1 MSSPKSYLEA
11 EAVGVVAKPDVG
23 VVEAS
28 SLRASPAGVRS
39 ASMGVVSG
47 VGGAEYARKY
57 LRHRRKMFSTDLVR
71 HLIIHSDKKSAGM
84 GVPA

>member
-1 MSSPKSYLEA
+1 MEA
-11 EAVGVVAKPDVG
+11 EAVGVVTKPDVG

-47 VGGAEYARKY
+47 VGGAG
-57 LRHRRKMFSTDLVR
+57 
-71 HLIIHSDKKSAGM
+71 AGVTRS
-84 GVPA
+84 GACLS